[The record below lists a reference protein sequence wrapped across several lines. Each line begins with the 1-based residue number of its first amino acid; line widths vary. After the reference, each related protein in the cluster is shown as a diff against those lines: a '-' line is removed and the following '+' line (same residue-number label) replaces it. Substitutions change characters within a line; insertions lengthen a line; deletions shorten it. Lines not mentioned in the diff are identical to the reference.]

1 METGKLSRLFQDW
14 AGVRPGVFSAPGR
27 VNLIGEHT
35 DYNDGFVMPS
45 AIGFSTRVAAAGQD
59 DRRLV
64 IRSGQFPRE
73 CVFDLDHLPPHG
85 EGNWCDYVVGVA
97 AMLRQC
103 GHVLRG
109 AKLWV
114 EGEVPVGSGLSSSAA
129 IEVAAA
135 LALMSLNGI
144 VLPMAEVARLCQRC
158 ENEFIG
164 ARVGIMDQFVSCLG
178 KAGHALLLDCRSLDF
193 ELVPIPDRVR
203 MVVCNTMVKHA
214 HAGGEY
220 NRRREECEAGAR
232 ILAKWYPKIR
242 ALRDVSEEQLMK
254 HAPEFPEKILRRC
267 RHVVEENARVLEGG
281 KRLRAGDLSGFGEL
295 MRESHRSLRD
305 LYEVSCKELDLMVE
319 AAEGLPGYYGGRM
332 TGGGFGGCT
341 LNLVVANDAQEF
353 AGLISKRYQAA
364 TGIDPEVYICAAA
377 DGAGVEVSAE

>member
-1 METGKLSRLFQDW
+1 MLF
-14 AGVRPGVFSAPGR
+14 
-27 VNLIGEHT
+27 
-35 DYNDGFVMPS
+35 
-45 AIGFSTRVAAAGQD
+45 
-59 DRRLV
+59 
-64 IRSGQFPRE
+64 RS
-73 CVFDLDHLPPHG
+73 
-85 EGNWCDYVVGVA
+85 
-97 AMLRQC
+97 
-103 GHVLRG
+103 
-109 AKLWV
+109 
-114 EGEVPVGSGLSSSAA
+114 
-129 IEVAAA
+129 
-135 LALMSLNGI
+135 
-144 VLPMAEVARLCQRC
+144 
-158 ENEFIG
+158 
-164 ARVGIMDQFVSCLG
+164 
-178 KAGHALLLDCRSLDF
+178 